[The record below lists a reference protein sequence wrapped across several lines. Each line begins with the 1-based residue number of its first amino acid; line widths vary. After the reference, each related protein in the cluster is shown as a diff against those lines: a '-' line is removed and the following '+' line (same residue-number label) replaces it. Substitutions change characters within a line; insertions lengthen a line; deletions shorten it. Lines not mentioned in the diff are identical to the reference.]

1 MKKFSLLF
9 RVILLIHLG
18 QTHLRAQSL
27 ADLNGVSWKP
37 RLVSFDAL
45 SDAQSDESVVSALA
59 LAPMGQTRLKFR
71 EVAFNNV
78 RDLLETGRETSVS
91 IVEGYE
97 MAQAFMGAE
106 PLFEQIDKA
115 ERKKTFDELVNV
127 LKN

>member
-1 MKKFSLLF
+1 M
-9 RVILLIHLG
+9 
-18 QTHLRAQSL
+18 
-27 ADLNGVSWKP
+27 ADLNGVTWKP

-45 SDAQSDESVVSALA
+45 SDAQSDESVISA
-59 LAPMGQTRLKFR
+59 LAPMGQARLKFR

-78 RDLLETGRETSVS
+78 RDLLEAGRETAVS